1 MRAVS
6 SHLFSLWY
14 TDFIKQPGVQLILSA
29 AHDGKDSGGV
39 DDDYETLDALK
50 ASTKVRGRMTA
61 ELELTDAVPM
71 KLQHVQSYDDGAV
84 WLRYSLRP

>member
-1 MRAVS
+1 M
-6 SHLFSLWY
+6 
-14 TDFIKQPGVQLILSA
+14 QPMMAKIPG
-29 AHDGKDSGGV
+29 GGV